1 MTNTAKKPAK
11 KSDTL
16 DLDLDARLDS
26 ATATLYLEDEPVEG
40 DMLDQV
46 LAKAKKELDAVLPE
60 PDDIKLDDALGLPEI
75 DDVVLDEIEKTI
87 PLQSESLT
95 SLENQ
100 LAAAMETPVI
110 SDDELDDLLG
120 GEGFDF
126 DSLLGDADDELTIND
141 EEINEES
148 LLAAVDELLNFG
160 MDVEPEVVDIE
171 PEVEAVVEPEIV
183 EIEPE
188 VEAIVEPEIV
198 DIEPEVEAV
207 VEPEIVDIEPEV
219 EAVVE
224 PEIVDIEPEVEAVV
238 ESEIVEIEP
247 EVEAVVEPEIV
258 DIEPE
263 DADLELNFEFESE
276 GFLEPEVSEVTQDN
290 VDNKSEIELTVEP
303 NAALDDLV
311 DSVPFEDTLKVG
323 TDDIDE
329 FFVEEFNDFDNVAD
343 IAAPLVEISLPSDE
357 ELDVAQQLDGLNDA
371 MENTIDDT
379 TAGFDLLDDADEKA
393 KATPVAENAEDD
405 LDWMKQLD
413 ELDAAEKAEPVAEEK
428 TETEAVA
435 DEDDWMKQL
444 DDLDAAEPVA
454 EEKAETEA
462 VADDDDWMKQ
472 LDELDAAE
480 PVAEEKTETETVAD
494 DDDWMKQLDDL
505 DAAEPV
511 AEEKAETEAVA
522 DDDDWMKQLEDLD
535 AADSPEDGADDWM
548 KQLDSMDDQSAN
560 ANDTAID
567 DDFNIADE
575 KVSQIVAPAINEEAL
590 IAKAAEMAIGQF
602 KDEQELAISA
612 LKEKQDLA
620 FSQLRAD
627 QDTLEG
633 KNRKQFADAE
643 SGRKKAATFG
653 FAALGV
659 GIVGL
664 IGSGAIGYLSM
675 GTKTETETLAQSVAE
690 LQETVNDIVNKAPEK
705 EKEIAGIKT
714 SVEQLNQ
721 KVEKLVAA
729 QATATVV
736 APTEAAKVS
745 DVKTTEPAKSSVNL
759 SNGKTPVVTG
769 KVAPL
774 TTGKIDTGFDSAKL
788 AETDIVPP
796 VDISPAHPTGEK
808 AEQPKL
814 SDMAKKSADETK
826 VKDEKVEAEKVAK
839 AAKAAKAEAEKVKAK
854 EEAALLTEKLT
865 KISTIA
871 KAAAASTKT
880 EEPRASRYTGKM
892 TRGMARGV
900 AKEHEGN
907 RVTAKTDAKKEV
919 LNTAIK
925 PQKAVPAG
933 KYTVNVVS

>member
-46 LAKAKKELDAVLPE
+46 LAKAKKELDAALSEPE
-60 PDDIKLDDALGLPEI
+60 DIKLDDALNLPEM
-75 DDVVLDEIEKTI
+75 DEVVLEEDEIEKTI
-87 PLQSESLT
+87 PLQSESLS

-100 LAAAMETPVI
+100 LAAAMQTPVI
-110 SDDELDDLLG
+110 SDDELEDLLG

-126 DSLLGDADDELTIND
+126 DSLLGDADDELTLND

-160 MDVEPEVVDIE
+160 MEVEPEIVEIE

-188 VEAIVEPEIV
+188 VEA
-198 DIEPEVEAV
+198 V
-207 VEPEIVDIEPEV
+207 VEP
-219 EAVVE
+219 
-224 PEIVDIEPEVEAVV
+224 
-238 ESEIVEIEP
+238 EIVEIEP
-247 EVEAVVEPEIV
+247 EVFEVKNK
-258 DIEPE
+258 

-276 GFLEPEVSEVTQDN
+276 GFLEPEVSEVVQDN
-290 VDNKSEIELTVEP
+290 VDVKDIEMAIEENVAELTVEP
-303 NAALDDLV
+303 DAALDDLV
-311 DSVPFEDTLKVG
+311 DSVPFEDTLSVG

-329 FFVEEFNDFDNVAD
+329 FFTEEFNDFDNVAD

-393 KATPVAENAEDD
+393 KTTPVAENAEND
-405 LDWMKQLD
+405 L
-413 ELDAAEKAEPVAEEK
+413 
-428 TETEAVA
+428 
-435 DEDDWMKQL
+435 DWMKQL
-444 DDLDAAEPVA
+444 DDLDATETAEPVVD
-454 EEKAETEA
+454 EKIETEA

-472 LDELDAAE
+472 LDDLDATETAE
-480 PVAEEKTETETVAD
+480 PVVDEKTETEAVAD

-505 DAAEPV
+505 DAAETAEPV
-511 AEEKAETEAVA
+511 VDEKTETETVA

-535 AADSPEDGADDWM
+535 AADSSEDGADDWM

-560 ANDTAID
+560 SNDTAID
-567 DDFNIADE
+567 DNFNIADE
-575 KVSQIVAPAINEEAL
+575 VAPQIAVPAIDEEAL

-612 LKEKQDLA
+612 LKEKQDLS

-643 SGRKKAATFG
+643 NGRKKAATFG
-653 FAALGV
+653 YAALGV
-659 GIVGL
+659 GIIGL

-729 QATATVV
+729 QAAATVV

-745 DVKTTEPAKSSVNL
+745 DVKTTEPAKSLVNL
-759 SNGKTPVVTG
+759 SNGKTPAVTG

-774 TTGKIDTGFDSAKL
+774 TTGKIDTGFDAAKL
-788 AETDIVPP
+788 AETEIVQP

-826 VKDEKVEAEKVAK
+826 VKDEKAEAEKVAK

-892 TRGMARGV
+892 TRGMARGI
-900 AKEHEGN
+900 AKERNEGT

-919 LNTAIK
+919 LNAAIK

-933 KYTVNVVS
+933 KYTVNVVSYQQEWFAQSKAAEFKQKGIPVEVSPVDPSKYGTKYRLKVGGFRTRAEASAYAKSHGLNDAWVSN